1 LAEERA
7 EQRGMMKG
15 FVSRFNREL
24 MKART
29 ETLRRLE
36 GAGTFVF
43 DTEGFARGLITGL
56 RPVALEMQNAEC
68 KMQNAKKGQGHGLT
82 SSFAEASTFAEPTAD
97 RTADRESRPAL
108 PCPAQ
113 PRLICSSRHHFFDK
127 VSRAHCKNC
136 PAAAVS
142 P

>member
-1 LAEERA
+1 MQPKKMNIGVNLKFVVIRRRAIGKGNKWEMQNAECRMQNA
-7 EQRGMMKG
+7 ECK
-15 FVSRFNREL
+15 
-24 MKART
+24 
-29 ETLRRLE
+29 
-36 GAGTFVF
+36 
-43 DTEGFARGLITGL
+43 
-56 RPVALEMQNAEC
+56 MQNAEC